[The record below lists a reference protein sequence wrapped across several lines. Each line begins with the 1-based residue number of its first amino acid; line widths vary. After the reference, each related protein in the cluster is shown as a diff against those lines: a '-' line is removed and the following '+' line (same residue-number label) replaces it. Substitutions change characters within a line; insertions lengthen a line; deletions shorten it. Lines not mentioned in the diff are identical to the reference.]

1 MSEGPTMTIR
11 PVAIRI
17 SDRTHFSRRIALR
30 WTLALSIGPMAC
42 QMPSAKVADEP
53 DDAFWVGAIS
63 TGDGP
68 NSFLL
73 TPIAR
78 RDSAGWSVPWPQ
90 PTSHLPLGITVDSA
104 GRVDPDAV
112 MGALPLN
119 MSNPHSPRIA
129 APHQWLHYGGL
140 GTSPRARAQEPVPLH
155 VTGLAPFTAWCHMLW
170 RLQARASGSDAGEL
184 EIFTRDM
191 IRGVTV
197 NRRLDQVLGEADIP
211 GLNQTAAQLGY
222 ERRTGRQAGELYRD
236 FSWLA
241 LFRFGPTVL
250 GVVYHAGYEGSSYE
264 LVELDGENSR
274 LVASFYRGGC

>member
-1 MSEGPTMTIR
+1 MKHQRS
-11 PVAIRI
+11 
-17 SDRTHFSRRIALR
+17 LR
-30 WTLALSIGPMAC
+30 WALALSIGPMAC

-63 TGDGP
+63 TDDGP
-68 NSFLL
+68 DDGSDSFLL
-73 TPIAR
+73 MPIAR

-90 PTSHLPLGITVDSA
+90 PTFGLPLGITVDSA

-112 MGALPLN
+112 MDALPLD
-119 MSNPHSPRIA
+119 MSNPRSPRIA

-140 GTSPRARAQEPVPLH
+140 STSPGTRDQEPVPFH
-155 VTGLAPFTAWCHMLW
+155 VTGLAPFTVYCQMLW
-170 RLQARASGSDAGEL
+170 RLQARASGGGADEL
-184 EIFTRDM
+184 EIFTRSI

-197 NRRLDQVLGEADIP
+197 NRRLNQVLREADIP
-211 GLNQTAAQLGY
+211 GLNGIAAQLGY
-222 ERRTGRQAGELYRD
+222 ERRTGRQAGVFYRD

-250 GVVYHAGYEGSSYE
+250 GVVYHEGYEGSSFD

-274 LVASFYRGGC
+274 LVASFHRGGC